1 MLRQMNSF
9 DGKRLLALVREGDYA
24 HAGEEGAIEKVF
36 SAVPRRADQSMLDVG
51 CGRGGTANY
60 LRRGGWGRVAGIDR
74 DRDSI
79 EYARTQYPDIQ
90 FDACDVSDVPR
101 VLTRRFDVIYLLNA
115 YYAFDAQREAL
126 VALRQVAA
134 DGARLLIFDY
144 LDRGG
149 FAEDP
154 LLVNGDTIVP
164 HPIDLSRTPADLA
177 GAGWKLISSEGLNNE
192 YRQWY
197 ADLVRRI
204 ELKRAEIIAISGE
217 DAFAHMLA
225 VYGGMLEK
233 IQRGL
238 LGGALL
244 NIIAS

>member
-24 HAGEEGAIEKVF
+24 HAGEEEAIEKVF
-36 SAVPRRADQSMLDVG
+36 SAVPKRPDQSMLDVG

-60 LRRGGWGRVAGIDR
+60 LRRERWGRVAGIDL
-74 DRDSI
+74 DHDSI
-79 EYARTQYPDIQ
+79 EYARAHYPDMQ

-101 VLTRRFDVIYLLNA
+101 ILARRFDVIYMLNA
-115 YYAFDAQREAL
+115 FYAFDAQRDAL

-149 FAEDP
+149 FAADH
-154 LLVNGDTIVP
+154 LVVNGAAIVP
-164 HPIDLSRTPADLA
+164 HPVDLSRTPGDLEE
-177 GAGWKLISSEGLNNE
+177 AGWKLISTERLNNE

-204 ELKRAEIIAISGE
+204 ELKRAEIIALGGE
-217 DAFAHMLA
+217 DAFAYMLA

-244 NIIAS
+244 DIVAS